1 MMLKRFIFIDVMFAS
16 YLFETVFRRRVAP
29 DFDATGNLI
38 SIELIAQ
45 VCLRKK
51 ILKIIQV
58 VFILILILDTQD
70 LCKLI
75 FRYVMLIKLRRKKE
89 KNCQLQN
96 PSTPN

>member
-1 MMLKRFIFIDVMFAS
+1 MFAS

-75 FRYVMLIKLRRKKE
+75 FRYVMLIKLRRKKRE
-89 KNCQLQN
+89 KLSAAKSINTKLIIYID
-96 PSTPN
+96 SSSS